1 MSFKTRTKL
10 SDLLKPLR
18 EPSQTSMVSL
28 SVVMCIFATLGLLSY
43 FAPILDEMEE
53 NRMPLLTANRD
64 EVSNSCQ
71 VVVHSDLWALDLF
84 DLLFSIFDSLKGERS
99 LSRTEWKTHHWF
111 MDWVTSCQR
120 QSSEESKPSCSHARF
135 FRFTELNLVSSSRTE
150 SFGRCWFPPNKCPK

>member
-71 VVVHSDLWALDLF
+71 VVVHSDLWALAFLT
-84 DLLFSIFDSLKGERS
+84 FSS
-99 LSRTEWKTHHWF
+99 LSLTVSRGKGVYLEPNERRTTDLWIG
-111 MDWVTSCQR
+111 
-120 QSSEESKPSCSHARF
+120 SHPASVSHLKNPNLHVLMQDSF
-135 FRFTELNLVSSSRTE
+135 VLLN
-150 SFGRCWFPPNKCPK
+150 